1 MGKRSGLWVG
11 VHIWQDMCSLHT
23 DYCHLF
29 HVLSLFDFICLLSVG
44 LRFNAVPF
52 HYYQCE
58 KQPYELR
65 WAELVVRIGEKR
77 SAVVIVV
84 VKTEALV

>member
-44 LRFNAVPF
+44 LRFNAMYRF
-52 HYYQCE
+52 TTIS
-58 KQPYELR
+58 
-65 WAELVVRIGEKR
+65 VRNNHMSYVGQNLWC
-77 SAVVIVV
+77 A
-84 VKTEALV
+84 